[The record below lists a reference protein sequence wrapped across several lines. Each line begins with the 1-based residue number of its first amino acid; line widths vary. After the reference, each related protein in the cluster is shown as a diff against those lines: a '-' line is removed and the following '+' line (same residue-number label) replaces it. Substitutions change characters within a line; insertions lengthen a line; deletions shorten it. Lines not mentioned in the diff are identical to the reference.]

1 MAKYEKKGG
10 KGMRRKAFLSL
21 VLFFSLSVS
30 FLAFGFASAAP
41 PKPIELTFNHFTP
54 PVGIMAENY
63 KAWASMIEQRTG
75 GRVKIK
81 FYWSSALF
89 GMKEVLRSISSG
101 IADIGFM
108 HGAYEPSAAPLGLIL
123 DTTYNAD
130 DLWVGQRAHSRLYET
145 VPELKNEYLKN
156 GVQWIAPYTS
166 GTFQWFMRDKWTSSD
181 DFKGKVGRIMG
192 GARTLWYK
200 KLGLKG
206 VFLPVNEIYEA
217 TERGMIWG
225 FENTLNLANDLK
237 HQEVIKTVVLLN
249 SGVVMGTYTIM
260 NKKKF
265 DSLPKDIQGI
275 ILATGKDWGEN
286 LVCRTIYEKEQK
298 IIGEWKKMGITAVTP
313 APDDLKKMKKMAK
326 EANLQFAKQQDAKR
340 KTPGQSVKI
349 LEALW
354 KEVEKAEAELA
365 QKGLPWKK

>member
-1 MAKYEKKGG
+1 M
-10 KGMRRKAFLSL
+10 RKAGFLWAG
-21 VLFFSLSVS
+21 LFILLSV
-30 FLAFGFASAAP
+30 GFIIPVSSLAAP

-63 KAWASMIEQRTG
+63 KTWASMIEERTG

-108 HGAYEPSAAPLGLIL
+108 HGAYEPNAAPLGLIL

-130 DLWVGQRAHSRLYET
+130 DLWVGQRAHNRLYET
-145 VPELKNEYLKN
+145 VPALKNEYLKN

-166 GTFQWFMRDKWTSSD
+166 GTFQWFMRDKWTSSNA
-181 DFKGKVGRIMG
+181 FKGKVGRIMG
-192 GARTLWYK
+192 GARTLWYE

-217 TERGMIWG
+217 TERGTIWG

-265 DSLPKDIQGI
+265 DSLPKDIQKI
-275 ILATGKDWGEN
+275 ILATGKEWGEN

-298 IIGEWKKMGITAVTP
+298 IIGEWKKMGITAAKP
-313 APDDLKKMKKMAK
+313 SPEDLKKMKKIAK
-326 EANLQFAKQQDAKR
+326 EANLAFAKRQDAKR
-340 KTPGQSVKI
+340 KTPGESVKV

-354 KEVEKAEAELA
+354 KEVKKAEAELA

>member
-1 MAKYEKKGG
+1 
-10 KGMRRKAFLSL
+10 MRRRRFLWVGLIVCFSMT
-21 VLFFSLSVS
+21 VLT
-30 FLAFGFASAAP
+30 FGSSTAAP

-63 KAWASMIEQRTG
+63 KTWASMIEERTG

-89 GMKEVLRSISSG
+89 GMKEVLKSIAGG

-130 DLWVGQRAHSRLYET
+130 DLWGGPRAHSRLYET

-166 GTFQWFMRDKWTSSD
+166 GTFQWFMRDKWTGSD

-192 GARTLWYK
+192 GARTLWYD
-200 KLGLKG
+200 KLGMKG

-217 TERGMIWG
+217 TERGTIWG

-265 DSLPKDIQGI
+265 DSLPKDVQKI
-275 ILATGKDWGEN
+275 ILATGKEWGEN
-286 LVCRTIYEKEQK
+286 LVCRTIYEKEQR
-298 IIGEWKKMGITAVTP
+298 IIGEWAKMGITAAKP
-313 APDDLKKMKKMAK
+313 SPDDLKKMKKIAK
-326 EANLQFAKQQDAKR
+326 EANLEFAKQQDVKR

-349 LEALW
+349 LETLW